1 MGTLGQQ
8 NKLFSSKLSQQ
19 ELEQWLWDAAC
30 SIRGPVDAPKFK
42 DYIIPLLFFKRL
54 SDVYRDELDRL
65 KEEFGDEKVVKEL
78 TAEDRK
84 LIRFYLP
91 DGCTWNDIRKITKNI
106 GEELTRVLRQIAKE
120 NPKLQGVID
129 VVDFNATISGER
141 IIDDGRLS
149 ALIEIISRHRIGL
162 EDVEPDILGRAYEYL
177 LKKFAEG
184 SGQTAGEFYTPKEV
198 AWLMARLVDP
208 KPGEEIYD
216 PTCGSGGLL
225 LKCQLVLNQKNKKD
239 ADTPLQ
245 LFGQELNPV
254 TYAMAK
260 MNMIIHDMEGEIRVG
275 DTLKN
280 PKFLEGG
287 AIKKFDKVTANPM
300 WNQPE
305 YRTEFYES
313 DSYNRFLFGVPPNNN
328 ADWGWIQH
336 MFASLK
342 EKGKLVVII
351 DTGAV
356 SRGSGKQ
363 GSDKEREIRKKFIEK
378 DLIEAVILVPE
389 NLFYNT
395 PSQGNIIIINN
406 AKKHKNEILL
416 INASREFLKGRP
428 KNSLTDEG
436 IEKIIDF
443 YENWREVNEYS
454 KIITKEEVVMND
466 YNIGPLRYVS
476 IDNKQELLPI
486 DECLIELG
494 QVESERKAIDLELDS
509 ILKKIGFGG
518 YLNNDNSKS

>member
-1 MGTLGQQ
+1 MGQQ
-8 NKLFSSKLSQQ
+8 QKLFNSKSSQQ

-54 SDVYRDELDRL
+54 SDVYQDELNRL
-65 KEEFGDEKVVKEL
+65 KAEFGDEKIVREL
-78 TAEDRK
+78 IVEDKK

-91 DGCTWNDIRKITKNI
+91 DGCTWNEIRKITKNL
-106 GEELTRVLRQIAKE
+106 GEEITRVLRQIAKE
-120 NPKLQGVID
+120 NPKLKGVID

-149 ALIEIISRHRIGL
+149 SLIEIISRHRIGL

-198 AWLMARLVDP
+198 AWLMANLVNP
-208 KPGEEIYD
+208 EPGEEIYD

-225 LKCQLVLNQKNKKD
+225 IKCQLVLKQKEKKEVEV
-239 ADTPLQ
+239 PLQ
-245 LFGQELNPV
+245 LYGQELNPV

-260 MNMIIHDMEGEIRVG
+260 MNMIIHDMDGEIKVG

-287 AIKKFDKVTANPM
+287 TIKKFNKVTANPM
-300 WNQPE
+300 WNQKE
-305 YRTEFYES
+305 YKTEFYES
-313 DSYNRFLFGVPPNNN
+313 DPYNRFLFGVPPNNT

-342 EKGKLVVII
+342 EKGRVVVVI
-351 DTGAV
+351 DTGTV

-363 GSDKEREIRKKFIEK
+363 GSDKEKEVRKKFIDK
-378 DLIEAVILVPE
+378 DLVEAVILLPE

-395 PSQGNIIIINN
+395 PAPGNIIVINKE
-406 AKKHKNEILL
+406 KKHKGQIIL
-416 INASREFLKGRP
+416 INASKEFVKERP
-428 KNSLTDEG
+428 KNVLTDDG
-436 IEKIIDF
+436 IGKI
-443 YENWREVNEYS
+443 YEIYDNWKEVDKFS
-454 KIITKEEVVMND
+454 KIITTEEVVKND
-466 YNIGPLRYVS
+466 YNLSPSRYVAS
-476 IDNKQELLPI
+476 NDKEEYLPVDEAILELV
-486 DECLIELG
+486 
-494 QVESERKAIDLELDS
+494 QVEEERRGIDAELDS
-509 ILKKIGFGG
+509 LLKNMSFGG
-518 YLNNDNSKS
+518 YINHAGTGS